1 MSRRSRRSPS
11 RPPAERPPRRG
22 SGLLALLALAAGG
35 VALACS
41 GPADASSPDAGAGQ
55 ARLPVWS
62 LDARPRVDVGGADA
76 EGPAEF
82 FGTMAATRLS
92 DGRLVVAD
100 GGSKELRFFGPDGR
114 HLRTTGGKGGG
125 PGEFN
130 FLTWVGRIA
139 GDTVLAYDESTR
151 RVSTFSPTGDF
162 VRAHALTPPDE
173 RRFPEVVG
181 AFRDGRILARLG
193 FDRVFGRGERR
204 DTVPF
209 IVFSRDGRS
218 ADTVVTLPG
227 TERWFVVHPGQGASQ
242 FTVGFGRDA
251 HASVSGDLAV
261 IGASDRYEVGLYD
274 PAGRLVQRLRG
285 EQKARAPTGDDVT
298 RWRATLLVPEDA
310 YPGAAARNR
319 ATSEVPFRPTYP
331 AFAELAM
338 SATGEYWLRE
348 YPPAGDLLAPGRW
361 IVYDRTGTPR
371 ARVSTP
377 ARFTVLEVGADYVLG
392 RWRDAQDVSHLRVH
406 DLRRPR

>member
-1 MSRRSRRSPS
+1 MLRHS
-11 RPPAERPPRRG
+11 
-22 SGLLALLALAAGG
+22 LLLLALAAAG
-35 VALACS
+35 AACS
-41 GPADASSPDAGAGQ
+41 DAADASSAGGAAQ
-55 ARLPVWS
+55 PRLPVWT
-62 LDARPRVDVGGADA
+62 LDPRPRVDVGGEDA
-76 EGPAEF
+76 AGPAEF
-82 FGTMAATRLS
+82 FGQMAATRLS
-92 DGRLVVAD
+92 DGRIVVAD
-100 GGSKELRFFGPDGR
+100 GGSRELRFFGPDGR

-130 FLTWVGRIA
+130 FLTWAGRIA
-139 GDTVLAYDESTR
+139 GDTILAYDESTR
-151 RVSTFSPTGDF
+151 RVSTFAPSGEF
-162 VRAHALTPPDE
+162 VRAHVLAPPDE

-193 FDRVFGRGERR
+193 FDRIFGRGERR

-209 IVFSRDGRS
+209 LVFSRDGRS

-242 FTVGFGRDA
+242 FTVGFGRDV
-251 HASVSGDLAV
+251 HASVSGDVAV

-274 PAGRLVQRLRG
+274 SSGRLVQRLRG
-285 EQKARAPTGDDVT
+285 ETTPATPTDDEVT

-319 ATSEVPFRPTYP
+319 ATSEVPYRPTYP
-331 AFAELAM
+331 AFAELVM

-348 YPPAGDLLAPGRW
+348 YPPAGDPLAPGRW
-361 IVYDRTGTPR
+361 IVYDRGGRPR

-377 ARFTVLEVGADYVLG
+377 ARFTVLEVGADHVLG
-392 RWRDAQDVSHLRVH
+392 RWRDESDVSHLRLH